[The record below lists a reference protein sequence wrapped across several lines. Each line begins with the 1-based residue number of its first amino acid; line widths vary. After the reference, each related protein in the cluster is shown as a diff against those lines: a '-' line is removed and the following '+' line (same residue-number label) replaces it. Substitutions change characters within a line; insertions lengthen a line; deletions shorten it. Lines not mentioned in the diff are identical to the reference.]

1 MVLVIRLEWE
11 WEDSGRDGREE
22 RNEPSLWGVMVVTLI
37 ITHHVDFF
45 LYIVIFWAEE
55 NQKYVHKI
63 KEQYRQKSLT
73 KERMVSQKDS
83 NNQEEKARREKGR
96 CPIPPPHALRIFFLL
111 HVFLM
116 SVQQFENFFDDRR
129 VHLQWCVKRAT
140 TVWSA
145 KACTCYV
152 VVCASRHFLA
162 RKRRSW
168 RRRRRWW
175 RWVRVSGGRR

>member
-1 MVLVIRLEWE
+1 MRSSRVL
-11 WEDSGRDGREE
+11 
-22 RNEPSLWGVMVVTLI
+22 
-37 ITHHVDFF
+37 
-45 LYIVIFWAEE
+45 AEKVKTE
-55 NQKYVHKI
+55 K
-63 KEQYRQKSLT
+63 
-73 KERMVSQKDS
+73 RMVSQKDS
-83 NNQEEKARREKGR
+83 NEQEEKAHREKGQATRR

-175 RWVRVSGGRR
+175 RWVRVSGGRRYRWSTNLKSLVVLCLYCCIFTTILNTRE